1 MVREVGDG
9 YNQLKV
15 SSNDISVGRQDA
27 DSPRDPSLEQSR
39 ISLKVMLRIMR
50 KGGGVLLE
58 SNRLEN
64 NTSTQA
70 PVALLSSV
78 TSWTYFRWCL
88 RFPVCCREGT
98 SNAIMK

>member
-50 KGGGVLLE
+50 KEGGGVLLE

-70 PVALLSSV
+70 PVGPSFLSD
-78 TSWTYFRWCL
+78 
-88 RFPVCCREGT
+88 
-98 SNAIMK
+98 IMDIF